1 MEGISSRGILGYLYL
16 HRLRRRTAA
25 AADALF
31 SRLSILALRIRGCI
45 LTFSDAGDARARAHT
60 KPAARSRLDI
70 EAKRYMSEYGNG
82 ILRLAYSYVHNMADS
97 EDILQETLIRM
108 LDAHAAFE
116 NAAHEKA
123 YIYRIAA
130 NVSKNHIAYSRRRET
145 DELDEELIAEERR
158 DLSFVWE
165 AVKQLPQTLSEVV
178 HLYYYEGYR
187 TSEIA
192 SLLGRNESTVRSD
205 LKRARDC
212 LKNLLKEEYDFG

>member
-31 SRLSILALRIRGCI
+31 SRLGILALRILSCI
-45 LTFSDAGDARARAHT
+45 LTFSDAGDASARAAD
-60 KPAARSRLDI
+60 PVSRSQLDI
-70 EAKRYMSEYGNG
+70 KAERYMSEYGNG
-82 ILRLAYSYVHNMADS
+82 ILRLAYSYVHNMADA

-108 LDAHAAFE
+108 LDAHADFE

-130 NVSKNHIAYSRRRET
+130 NVSKNHIAYSKRRET

-192 SLLGRNESTVRSD
+192 SLLDRNESTVRSD